1 MTHKKTVVIGFVG
14 STVDQGKKDDRWQR
28 WRPTMSLLMHD
39 DLVIDDLVLLHDHRA
54 KSLVNFL
61 KEDIAQISPQTQVG
75 GVKINLRDP
84 WDFADVYGAL
94 YDFVKNYPF
103 DTENY
108 HYLLHIT
115 TGTHVAQI
123 CWYLLIEAG
132 YLPAKLIQSSPNE
145 DKTAQ
150 GQYRIIDLD
159 LSKYDALNQRFESEQ
174 NANWQQLKANIAT
187 HNAAFNQL
195 IEQVE
200 LVATRSSAPILI
212 MGATGVGKSQLAKQ
226 IYQLKKEKF
235 HFSGRFVDVNCAT
248 LRGDSAMSA
257 LFGHVKGAFTGAA
270 SARQGLLKSADG
282 GILFLDEIGELGA
295 DEQAMLLKALEDK
308 IFFPVG
314 SDKEIQAD
322 FQLIAGTNCDLREE
336 VKAGRFREDLWA
348 RLNTW
353 TFFLPALKDRS
364 EDIAPNVQFELQR
377 FATLHQRQLRFNREA
392 LDAYLKFAKSE
403 EAAWQGNFRDLTASV
418 TRMATLANG
427 SRISLPDVMQEIER
441 LKQLW
446 KIETADHSLEENAL
460 GKTQQ
465 LSTDTTLLERF
476 LSTEQLS
483 QIDPFDQIQLV
494 GVIQVCQHSKTMAEA
509 GRRLFAISRE
519 QRSTNNDSDRIKKYL
534 ARFGLS
540 WEMLHPSGP

>member
-14 STVDQGKKDDRWQR
+14 ATLDQGKKDDRWQR

-39 DLVIDDLVLLHDHRA
+39 DLVIDELVLLHDRQHRN
-54 KSLVNFL
+54 LVNFL
-61 KEDIAQISPQTQVG
+61 TEDMVQVSPQTQVTG
-75 GVKINLRDP
+75 AKVSVRDL

-94 YDFVKNYPF
+94 YDFVKNYQF
-103 DTENY
+103 DTEKY
-108 HYLLHIT
+108 EYLLHIT

-145 DKTAQ
+145 HKTAQ

-159 LSKYDALNQRFESEQ
+159 LSKYDALNQRFENEQ

-212 MGATGVGKSQLAKQ
+212 MGATGVGKSHLAKQ

-235 HFSGRFVDVNCAT
+235 HLNGRFVDVNCAT

-314 SDKEIQAD
+314 GDKEIQAD
-322 FQLIAGTNCDLREE
+322 FQLIAGTNCDLRQE

-377 FATLHQRQLRFNREA
+377 FANLHQRQLRFNREA
-392 LDAYLKFAKSE
+392 LDAYLQFAKSE
-403 EAAWQGNFRDLTASV
+403 QAIWQGNFRDLTASV

-427 SRISLPDVMQEIER
+427 ARISLPDVTQEIER

-446 KIETADHSLEENAL
+446 KTDTTDAALGDNAL
-460 GKTQQ
+460 WKNQK
-465 LSTDTTLLERF
+465 LSTDACLLAQF
-476 LSTEQLS
+476 LSNEQLM
-483 QIDPFDQIQLV
+483 QIDEFDKIQLI
-494 GVIQVCQHSKTMAEA
+494 GVIQVCQNSKTLAEA
-509 GRRLFAISRE
+509 GRRLFAVSRE
-519 QRSTNNDSDRIKKYL
+519 QRSTTNDSDRVKKYL

-540 WEMLHPSGP
+540 WELLHSSS